1 MYIILN
7 DGNGNITSYGFY
19 PKTSFPSGLIGGSG
33 EVREGY
39 DKIFHEDI
47 PGLPSDKK
55 GAPDVKYDI
64 PLTTSKYDD
73 LKKFADDAVK
83 QSKDYT
89 SDWGRYDPFRNSCVD
104 FTWKMMERAGLN
116 PRRGEGDLLPSSNT
130 PIVDKAYYDYY
141 RRAEFYRE
149 SRPRPIS
156 EAVNTNY
163 RTAVTPPR
171 RDPLAIDLDGDGI
184 ETVGIPTTGT
194 PILFDHD
201 ADGVKTGTG
210 WLKGDDAWLVLD
222 RDGNGTIDSG
232 RELFGV
238 DATITRYGPT
248 LLPYQ
253 GNALDGFG
261 ALRDLDGANTAY
273 PSTSPYDGVFDA
285 RDSAFTQVRLWRD
298 LNQDG
303 ISQANELS
311 TLASAGITAIN
322 LNPTDVNT
330 NLGNGNS
337 VSGTATVVRNGSNTV
352 VAGVDLAASNLGLA
366 NNGFYRQFPP
376 IPVTDA
382 ARALPEMGGS
392 GWMRDL
398 REAMSGGT
406 GSAALTAAVQQ
417 FAQATTRDAQL
428 GAVDGLL
435 AAWAATSGKLN
446 TEFAFDPA
454 KGDRSGVAREVA
466 TFDVVASTL
475 PNTTTH
481 RYTGTGTSQGIAG
494 SYVLY
499 TFDEQ
504 NLMVPAVPNSSAY
517 RSVNDAG
524 AAWLNRRNLL
534 EAFNGQ
540 RFFTADVVLGP
551 GSTGTSGGG
560 SGSGGASNLGP
571 TVGWIYSYTQ
581 DQRQLIDQAY
591 TALQESVYQ
600 ALALQTRL
608 RPYFDG
614 IDLVIDDTGIRFDT
628 AALQAK
634 LTSTYA
640 ATPQKGLEDFVE
652 LAKFAMPTLNA
663 VGFEAMPMLRTWID
677 AIPANS
683 PLRATLAGLGVVTGP
698 GMTSTANADVFFGDA
713 SANNV
718 NAGSGNDLLDGGAGN
733 DTLQGGLGND
743 TLIGGAG
750 DDYLGGDGYYG
761 GAGGDD
767 VLDGG
772 AGNDRLVGGFGSDTY
787 LFGRGDGQDTIN
799 NRADSYNGT
808 LDTTPNKRDVLQF
821 KAGILPS
828 DVTLSRSGDNLV
840 VKINGSTDQVTV
852 DYYFDGDGVAG
863 SGFAVEEIRFD
874 NGTAWNLATVKAM
887 VLAGTAGN
895 DNITGYATDDVIS
908 GGAGNDNIYGRAGS
922 DTLDGGDG
930 DDSVNGENGDD
941 LLSGGNGADMVLG
954 GVGAD
959 RLSGGAGD
967 DYLGGDGYYGGAG
980 GDDVLDGGAGNDR
993 LVGGFGS
1000 DTYLFGRGD
1009 GQDTINNRAD
1019 SYNGT
1024 LDTTPN
1030 KRDVLQFKAGI
1041 APGDVTVSRSGDNLI
1056 IKIVGTTDQVTGE
1069 NYFYQDGLSTS
1080 GYAFEEIRFADGTTW
1095 DVASVKA
1102 KVMVGGNGDDVIF
1115 GYATND
1121 NLTGLAGSDR
1131 LYGAAGNDMLD
1142 GGDGTDYLEGGAGD
1156 DTLIGGAGNDELY
1169 GDGYYGNVGGNDTL
1183 DGGAGNDTLMGGFGS
1198 DTILFGRGDG
1208 QDLVISS
1215 DNIWNNGSDANTS
1228 KRDVLQFKAGVAP
1241 ADVRLSRSG
1250 DNLVAKIVGSTDQ
1263 VTFQNHFYQGGN
1275 TSTQFVIDEFRFSDG
1290 TVWNLAQI
1298 EVQSRAIEGTA
1309 GNDVLNGTAVAD
1321 VLFGLAGNDQLN
1333 GQAGDDRLDG
1343 GTGADTMTGG
1353 AGNDTYV
1360 VDNIGDTTVELANGG
1375 TDTVESSITWTLG
1388 SQLENLSL
1396 TGTAAINAT
1405 GNTAANTLRGNAAN
1419 NVLDG
1424 GAGADT
1430 MIGGAGDDVY
1440 KVDTTTDVVTEA
1452 LNEGRDRV
1460 ESTVTLTL
1468 ATNVEDLTLLGTSAI
1483 NGTGNASDNWLIGNS
1498 ANNTLTGGAGNDTLD
1513 GGLGNDTMVGGAGND
1528 TYVVNVSTDV
1538 VTEATNEGTDTV
1550 LSAVT
1555 LTSGINLEN
1564 LTLTGTS
1571 AISGIGNT
1579 LDNVLTGNAAINTL
1593 TGGAGND
1600 TLDGG
1605 AGADTLVGGTGADSY
1620 VFGRGYGI
1628 DTIQENDNTANVLD
1642 KVLFGASVVKA
1653 DTKYVRTGN
1662 NLEVSILNTTDK
1674 LVIQNWYLG
1683 SQYQVE
1689 QFKYADGTVLTAAQ
1703 AAGLVGAMA
1712 TFAVPS
1718 AATDVPTMRSEQWK
1732 GTDLF
1737 A

>member
-1 MYIILN
+1 LQVRLISIAGNVVGII
-7 DGNGNITSYGFY
+7 GAVGAFTVGGPAIITAA
-19 PKTSFPSGLIGGSG
+19 GLGLGLAAAGAVANSIDTGSWPG
-33 EVREGY
+33 IVDSVRRAFLPGY
-39 DKIFHEDI
+39 ARDQAII
-47 PGLPSDKK
+47 
-55 GAPDVKYDI
+55 
-64 PLTTSKYDD
+64 
-73 LKKFADDAVK
+73 DAVIN
-83 QSKDYT
+83 SKWR
-89 SDWGRYDPFRNSCVD
+89 S
-104 FTWKMMERAGLN
+104 A
-116 PRRGEGDLLPSSNT
+116 
-130 PIVDKAYYDYY
+130 I
-141 RRAEFYRE
+141 
-149 SRPRPIS
+149 
-156 EAVNTNY
+156 
-163 RTAVTPPR
+163 TPPR

-184 ETVGIPTTGT
+184 ETVGIPTTGI

-238 DATITRYGPT
+238 DTTITRYGPT

-366 NNGFYRQFPP
+366 NNGFYREFPP

-398 REAMSGGT
+398 REAMSGGA

-454 KGDRSGVAREVA
+454 RGDRSGVAREVA
-466 TFDVVASTL
+466 TFEVVASTL

-560 SGSGGASNLGP
+560 SGGGGAANLGP

-591 TALQESVYQ
+591 TALQESVYS

-608 RPYFDG
+608 RPYFDA
-614 IDLVIDDTGIRFDT
+614 IDLVIDDAGIRFDT
-628 AALQAK
+628 TALQTK

-652 LAKFAMPTLNA
+652 LVKFAMPTLNA

-683 PLRATLAGLGVVTGP
+683 PLWATLAGLGVVTGP

-718 NAGSGNDLLDGGAGN
+718 NAGSGSDLLDGGAGN

-772 AGNDRLVGGFGSDTY
+772 AGNDKLVGGFGSDTY

-799 NRADSYNGT
+799 NRADSYNGA

-828 DVTLSRSGDNLV
+828 DVTLSRAGDSLV

-908 GGAGNDNIYGRAGS
+908 GGVGNDNIYGRAGS

-941 LLSGGNGADMVLG
+941 LLSGGNGADTVLG

-959 RLSGGAGD
+959 RLYGGAGD

-980 GDDVLDGGAGNDR
+980 GDDVLDGGTGNDK

-1019 SYNGT
+1019 SYNGA

-1030 KRDVLQFKAGI
+1030 KRDVLQFKAGV
-1041 APGDVTVSRSGDNLI
+1041 APTDVSLSRSGYDLLL
-1056 IKIVGTTDQVTGE
+1056 KIAGTTDQVRIE
-1069 NYFYQDGLSTS
+1069 NYFANDGVTTEGWAVDQIKFSDGTS
-1080 GYAFEEIRFADGTTW
+1080 WNVATVKTMVLQGTTGNDTVTGYA
-1095 DVASVKA
+1095 S
-1102 KVMVGGNGDDVIF
+1102 
-1115 GYATND
+1115 ND
-1121 NLTGLAGSDR
+1121 TLNGLAG
-1131 LYGAAGNDMLD
+1131 N
-1142 GGDGTDYLEGGAGD
+1142 DYLHGHA
-1156 DTLIGGAGNDELY
+1156 
-1169 GDGYYGNVGGNDTL
+1169 GNDTL
-1183 DGGAGNDTLMGGFGS
+1183 NGGAGNDTM
-1198 DTILFGRGDG
+1198 T
-1208 QDLVISS
+1208 
-1215 DNIWNNGSDANTS
+1215 
-1228 KRDVLQFKAGVAP
+1228 
-1241 ADVRLSRSG
+1241 
-1250 DNLVAKIVGSTDQ
+1250 
-1263 VTFQNHFYQGGN
+1263 
-1275 TSTQFVIDEFRFSDG
+1275 
-1290 TVWNLAQI
+1290 
-1298 EVQSRAIEGTA
+1298 
-1309 GNDVLNGTAVAD
+1309 
-1321 VLFGLAGNDQLN
+1321 
-1333 GQAGDDRLDG
+1333 G
-1343 GTGADTMTGG
+1343 GTGD
-1353 AGNDTYV
+1353 DLYV
-1360 VDNIGDTTVELANGG
+1360 VDNVADITNEYSNEG
-1375 TDTVESSITWTLG
+1375 TDTVQASLSWTLA
-1388 SQLENLSL
+1388 SNVENLSL
-1396 TGTAAINAT
+1396 TGTAAIN
-1405 GNTAANTLRGNAAN
+1405 
-1419 NVLDG
+1419 
-1424 GAGADT
+1424 
-1430 MIGGAGDDVY
+1430 
-1440 KVDTTTDVVTEA
+1440 
-1452 LNEGRDRV
+1452 
-1460 ESTVTLTL
+1460 
-1468 ATNVEDLTLLGTSAI
+1468 
-1483 NGTGNASDNWLIGNS
+1483 GTGNELDNVITGNS

-1513 GGLGNDTMVGGAGND
+1513 GGLGNDTMLGGTGND
-1528 TYVVNVSTDV
+1528 IYVVNVATDV
-1538 VTEATNEGTDTV
+1538 VTELTNEGTDTV

-1555 LTSGINLEN
+1555 LTLGINVEN

-1571 AISGIGNT
+1571 AISGTGNT
-1579 LDNVLTGNAAINTL
+1579 LDNWLIGNSAINTLTGGAGNDTLNGMAGADKLVGGAGNDIYFVDNSADVTTELANEGTDTVNASLTWTLATNLENLTLLGTSAINGTGNTLDNALTGNAAMNTL

-1605 AGADTLVGGTGADSY
+1605 AGADTLVGGSGADSY
-1620 VFGRGYGI
+1620 VFGRGWGI
-1628 DTIQENDNTANVLD
+1628 DTIQENDSTANVLD
-1642 KVLFGASVVKA
+1642 KVVFGAGVVKA

-1662 NLEVSILNTTDK
+1662 NLEISILNTTDK

-1712 TFAVPS
+1712 SFAVPS
-1718 AATDVPTMRSEQWK
+1718 AANDAPLMRAEQWK